1 MAERLAR
8 RQTRRVLA
16 LFGVLAVLLALG
28 GTFADIPP
36 SVEIQGKPKVGSCLF
51 FFAGLLRVTSPL
63 FARPGLNPDRFP

>member
-16 LFGVLAVLLALG
+16 LFGVLALG

-36 SVEIQGKPKVGSCLF
+36 SVEIQGKPKAGSCLF